1 MGFLITLLYFVTYY
15 LTPATVF
22 GPLAAIRI
30 ELILAVLVVVISI
43 PRIAGSIVMK
53 TPQSLAV
60 IGLTLAIFLSEL
72 FTQHSFGS
80 AMDDV
85 LLFIPSAF
93 AYFLVCIHCNTKK
106 CLNILTFMLLFVCL
120 FVIANGY
127 VELRHGIP
135 DSAIQQPE
143 ISSSS
148 YLVAM
153 ENDTGG
159 MILRL
164 RGLGE
169 INDPNDFGQLLVCVI
184 PLVFFFW
191 KPKKSLRNIGLV
203 LFPMCLLLYGTYL
216 THSRGA
222 LLALMAMIIVAGRR
236 RIGTVPALL
245 LGVGIFAAS
254 MAMHFTG
261 GRGISTETGSD
272 RTELWGEGL
281 QILKFHPVFG
291 VGSGNFPDYCNGCGH
306 TAHNSLVV
314 CAAEL
319 GSFGLFFWCMFLFPA
334 MRNILVIASPDKVRE
349 ADPIQL
355 EENTNPLTNRKFET
369 IDKAEVNRLGLL
381 LLLSLTGFFVTG
393 WFLSRA
399 FILTLF
405 LLGGMAEVVYE
416 MALRRGMIGPRL
428 SLARTVP
435 YSAVLAVVLVLVM
448 YIMLRTVNMTH

>member
-1 MGFLITLLYFVTYY
+1 
-15 LTPATVF
+15 
-22 GPLAAIRI
+22 
-30 ELILAVLVVVISI
+30 
-43 PRIAGSIVMK
+43 
-53 TPQSLAV
+53 
-60 IGLTLAIFLSEL
+60 
-72 FTQHSFGS
+72 
-80 AMDDV
+80 
-85 LLFIPSAF
+85 
-93 AYFLVCIHCNTKK
+93 
-106 CLNILTFMLLFVCL
+106 
-120 FVIANGY
+120 
-127 VELRHGIP
+127 
-135 DSAIQQPE
+135 
-143 ISSSS
+143 
-148 YLVAM
+148 
-153 ENDTGG
+153 
-159 MILRL
+159 
-164 RGLGE
+164 
-169 INDPNDFGQLLVCVI
+169 
-184 PLVFFFW
+184 
-191 KPKKSLRNIGLV
+191 
-203 LFPMCLLLYGTYL
+203 
-216 THSRGA
+216 
-222 LLALMAMIIVAGRR
+222 
-236 RIGTVPALL
+236 VPALL

>member
-1 MGFLITLLYFVTYY
+1 
-15 LTPATVF
+15 
-22 GPLAAIRI
+22 
-30 ELILAVLVVVISI
+30 
-43 PRIAGSIVMK
+43 
-53 TPQSLAV
+53 
-60 IGLTLAIFLSEL
+60 
-72 FTQHSFGS
+72 
-80 AMDDV
+80 
-85 LLFIPSAF
+85 
-93 AYFLVCIHCNTKK
+93 
-106 CLNILTFMLLFVCL
+106 MLLFVCL